1 MWCFDVSKLE
11 AEPSMVHKKSTSSS
25 SSTASSKHTLK
36 TKSPTDN
43 KKQKVYSRDSHK
55 NKGDALE
62 TFQLERAIQSS
73 SNGSNK

>member
-43 KKQKVYSRDSHK
+43 KKQKVDSRDSHK